1 VHTPTQ
7 KPTLKKVAPC
17 LYRYESSGVYF
28 AHVRSGGKLYRES
41 LGTDD
46 RSLANRRL
54 REYRRKLSRIDPGL
68 SKTTL
73 AAMADLYLDTIEHR
87 SHSTKKGRR
96 GIIARL
102 KETFHDAD
110 CSLSEIK
117 PSQIATWLSKQAGRL
132 SASHYN
138 TFLTTLRDIFALA
151 VRDRYIADDPTAE
164 FKYRKREQPIRLT
177 PSFEDFQTIVA
188 DIRNQAFNADAKDS
202 ANFVEFIGL
211 AGVGKAEAAGL
222 CRKHVHFDFGQIQLF
237 RHKTRQAFNVPI
249 FPQVRPLLERLC
261 EGLKPDDRVFPIR
274 SAKKALAGACKR
286 LGLPHYT
293 HRAFRRMFITR
304 AIEKG
309 VDVKVIA
316 DWQGHRD
323 GGKLILSTYSHVR
336 PEHSQRMAQLMT
348 TEQPGNVVAMSEK
361 IGAH

>member
-1 VHTPTQ
+1 MD
-7 KPTLKKVAPC
+7 KPSPKPSLKKVAPG

-41 LGTDD
+41 LRTDD

-54 REYRRKLSRIDPGL
+54 AEYRRQVSRIDSGL

-73 AAMADLYLDTIEHR
+73 EAMCDLYLDTIEHR

-96 GIIARL
+96 GIIKRI
-102 KETFHDAD
+102 KETFYGAD
-110 CSLSEIK
+110 SLALGEIK
-117 PSQIATWLSKQAGRL
+117 PSQIATWLSKEAGRL

-151 VRDRYIADDPTAE
+151 IRDRYIADDPTAE
-164 FKYRKREQPIRLT
+164 FKYRKRAQPIRLT
-177 PSFEDFQTIVA
+177 PSFEDFQSIVA
-188 DIRNQAFNADAKDS
+188 DIRSQRFNADASDS

-211 AGVGKAEAAGL
+211 AGIGQAEAASL
-222 CRKHVHFDFGQIQLF
+222 CRKHVHFDFDQIQLF
-237 RHKTRQAFNVPI
+237 RHKTRSSFNVPI
-249 FPQVRPLLERLC
+249 FPQVRPLLEKLC
-261 EGLKPDDRVFPIR
+261 EGLKPDDRVLPIS

-293 HRAFRRMFITR
+293 HRPFRRMFITR

-336 PEHSQRMAQLMT
+336 PEHSQRMALLMVS
-348 TEQPGNVVAMSEK
+348 EQPSNVVAMPAPK
-361 IGAH
+361 